1 MDCTLNTVSFLSIA
15 VAFTLAPLF
24 MGVILKVKAFFGGKQ
39 GPPWLIKYYTLI
51 KLLRKGS
58 VYSTSTTFVFKLG
71 PIVSFVT
78 AFMLLLF
85 FPFAGLT
92 PIFSFHGDVVILFY
106 LLGLGRFFTVLAALD
121 TASPFEGMGAAREVF
136 FSALA
141 EATVFVIL
149 ALFFRI
155 SGSLSFAEY
164 FTGTQVVNLWSQSAA
179 LIFLVLIALFIV
191 LLTENSRVPVDDPAT
206 HLELTMIHEV
216 MILDHSGPDLALIEM
231 GAFCKMAFYASF
243 ITCLLY
249 PFHTGYAIINV
260 IIFTAIMTLIYASVG
275 LVESITARY
284 KMDMIPNFI
293 LISFALVFFATIL
306 TMEIIQ

>member
-1 MDCTLNTVSFLSIA
+1 MDFTFSLTSFLSLLA
-15 VAFTLAPLF
+15 AFSLAPLF

-39 GPPWLIKYYTLI
+39 GPPWLIKYYTLV

-71 PIVSFVT
+71 PIISFTT

-85 FPFAGLT
+85 FPFAGL
-92 PIFSFHGDVVILFY
+92 PPVLSFHGDVVILFY

-141 EATVFVIL
+141 EATIFVVL
-149 ALFFRI
+149 ALFFRL

-164 FTGTQVVNLWSQSAA
+164 FSGSQVVNLWSESAA

-231 GAFCKMAFYASF
+231 GAFCKILFYSAF
-243 ITCLLY
+243 ITCLLF
-249 PFHTGYAIINV
+249 PFHTGTPLFNVLIFNLIMALLYAG
-260 IIFTAIMTLIYASVG
+260 VG

-284 KMDMIPNFI
+284 KMDMVSNFI
-293 LISFALVFFATIL
+293 LTSFALVFFATIL
-306 TMEIIQ
+306 TMEFVQ

>member
-1 MDCTLNTVSFLSIA
+1 MELTFSPGSFITFLL
-15 VAFTLAPLF
+15 AFALAPLYI
-24 MGVILKVKAFFGGKQ
+24 GVTLKVKAFFGGRQ
-39 GPPWLIKYYTLI
+39 GPPWLIKYYTLF

-58 VYSTSTTFVFKLG
+58 VYSTSTTFVFQMG
-71 PIVSFVT
+71 PVISFVT

-85 FPFAGLT
+85 FPFAGL
-92 PIFSFHGDVVILFY
+92 PPVLSFHGDVVILFY

-141 EATVFVIL
+141 EATVFVVL
-149 ALFFRI
+149 ALFFRL

-164 FTGTQVVNLWSQSAA
+164 FSGPHVVNLWSQSAA
-179 LIFLVLIALFIV
+179 LIMLVVVAMFIV

-231 GAFCKMAFYASF
+231 GAFCKMFFYGAFIS
-243 ITCLLY
+243 CLLY
-249 PFHTGYAIINV
+249 PSHTGFAVINIVIFAVIMLLLYAG
-260 IIFTAIMTLIYASVG
+260 VG
-275 LVESITARY
+275 LIESITARY
-284 KMDMIPNFI
+284 RMNVVPNFI
-293 LISFALVFFATIL
+293 LTSFALVFFATIL
-306 TMEIIQ
+306 TMEFIQ